1 MTSGSLEGMNE
12 RADELIE
19 SLRSAAR
26 PLLIVISGPSGV
38 GKDTVIQQMREHMPD
53 AYYAVTAT
61 TRERRPGEMNGVHY
75 LFQTTEEFEKNL
87 AANDFLE
94 HATVYGNLY
103 GVPKAPIRDALRRG
117 KDVVVK
123 VDPQGAQTIRSIA
136 PEALLIFLLPPSMS
150 ELYRRLRSRK
160 TDDDAALDRRVRIAS
175 REIATSEHFDYFVIN
190 DTVEQAVQ
198 DIQQIIAVEKRRIHP
213 REVQL
218 PASAYPPVPPL

>member
-38 GKDTVIQQMREHMPD
+38 GKDTIIQRMRDLLPD
-53 AYYAVTAT
+53 VYYAVTAT
-61 TRERRPGEMNGVHY
+61 TRERRPGEMHGVHY
-75 LFQTTEEFEKNL
+75 LFYTSDEFDGHL
-87 AANDFLE
+87 AASEFLE
-94 HATVYGNLY
+94 HAAVYGNMY

-123 VDPQGAQTIRSIA
+123 VDPQGAQTIRQIA
-136 PEALLIFLLPPSMS
+136 PEALLIFLLPPSME
-150 ELYRRLRSRK
+150 ELGRRLRSRK
-160 TDDDAALDRRVRIAS
+160 TDDPVALMRRINIAS

-198 DIQQIIAVEKRRIHP
+198 DIQEIINVEKRRIHP
-213 REVQL
+213 REVSL
-218 PASAYPPVPPL
+218 

>member
-1 MTSGSLEGMNE
+1 MTDGGIEGMNE

-38 GKDTVIQQMREHMPD
+38 GKDTVIQHMRELMPD

-61 TRERRPGEMNGVHY
+61 TRERRPGEVDGVHY
-75 LFQTTEEFEKNL
+75 FFYTPEQFNERL
-87 AANDFLE
+87 AASDFLE
-94 HATVYGNLY
+94 HANVYGNQY
-103 GVPKAPIRDALRRG
+103 GVPKTPVRDALRRG
-117 KDVVVK
+117 RDVVVK
-123 VDPQGAQTIRSIA
+123 VDPQGAQTIRAIA

-175 REIATSEHFDYFVIN
+175 REIATSEHFDYFVVN

-198 DIQQIIAVEKRRIHP
+198 EIQEIIAVEKRRIHP
-213 REVQL
+213 REVSL
-218 PASAYPPVPPL
+218 

>member
-38 GKDTVIQQMREHMPD
+38 GKDTVIQQMRELMPD
-53 AYYAVTAT
+53 CYYAVTAT
-61 TRERRPGEMNGVHY
+61 TRERRPGEVHGVHY
-75 LFQTTEEFEKNL
+75 YFYTGEEFSMHLGDNE
-87 AANDFLE
+87 FLE

-117 KDVVVK
+117 RDVVVK
-123 VDPQGAQTIRSIA
+123 VDPQGAQTIRQFA
-136 PEALLIFLLPPSMS
+136 PEALLIFLLPPNME
-150 ELYRRLRSRK
+150 ELGRRLRSRK
-160 TDDDAALDRRVRIAS
+160 TDDPVALMRRINIAS

-198 DIQQIIAVEKRRIHP
+198 DIQEIIAVEKRRIHP
-213 REVQL
+213 REVSL
-218 PASAYPPVPPL
+218 

>member
-1 MTSGSLEGMNE
+1 MTADGTEGMNE

-38 GKDTVIQQMREHMPD
+38 GKDTVIQQMREFMPE

-61 TRERRPGEMNGVHY
+61 TRERRPGEVDGVHY
-75 LFQTTEEFEKNL
+75 FFYAPEQFNERL

-94 HATVYGNLY
+94 HANVYGNEY
-103 GVPKAPIRDALRRG
+103 GVPKTPVRDALRRG
-117 KDVVVK
+117 RDVVVK
-123 VDPQGAQTIRSIA
+123 VDPQGAQTIRTIA

-175 REIATSEHFDYFVIN
+175 REIATSEHFDYFVVN

-198 DIQQIIAVEKRRIHP
+198 EIQEIIAVEKRRIHP

-218 PASAYPPVPPL
+218 PPSA